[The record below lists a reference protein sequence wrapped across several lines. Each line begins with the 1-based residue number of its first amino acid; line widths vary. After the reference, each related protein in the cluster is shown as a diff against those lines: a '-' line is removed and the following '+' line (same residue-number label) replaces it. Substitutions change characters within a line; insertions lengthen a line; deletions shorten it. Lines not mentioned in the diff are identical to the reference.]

1 MDANIAMCRL
11 REAKQNAFDEACCAF
26 ATNHNMAGLARKM
39 DMGETMLRN
48 KLNPEQPHKLDPVDL
63 ALLSKESG
71 DYTIVN
77 TLFADLGVVTVQ
89 LPQGGEEKNLLERTL
104 LNSLYSGELS
114 SDAMHMCSADRLPR
128 SQKRKTIAKV
138 QAAIGN
144 LVLFV
149 NDLENRTTGL
159 QPLMQMGTD
168 FLANGAPLPGLA

>member
-1 MDANIAMCRL
+1 MDANIAMCGF
-11 REAKQNAFDEACCAF
+11 RERKQQSFNAACCDF
-26 ATNHNMAGLARKM
+26 AINHNMEKLAPRIGLTGR
-39 DMGETMLRN
+39 MLRN

-89 LPQGGEEKNLLERTL
+89 LPQGGEDKNLLERTL
-104 LNSLYSGELS
+104 LNSHFSGELS

-149 NDLENRTTGL
+149 NDLENRTTGF